1 MSTSLEQN
9 IPNIEAI
16 EDGLAS
22 QGYISSRQIATA
34 LFLSVRLG
42 KPILVEGPAGVG
54 KTELAKATAGF
65 LSLPLIR
72 MQCYEGLDESK
83 ALYEWKY
90 GKQLLYTQ
98 ILKDKLGEQ
107 LRDAANLDEALARLD
122 KVDDIFF
129 SERFLEPRPL
139 LRALKEPLGCVLLV
153 DEVDKADEE
162 FESFLLEI
170 LSDYQVS
177 IPELGTQVAT
187 VIPIVL
193 LTSNNTRD
201 LGDAM
206 KRRCLHLHI
215 GYPDARREERIV
227 ATRIPHVQANLLRQ
241 LVHFVQ
247 SLRTQD
253 LRKLP
258 SVSETIDWARA
269 LILMNAGQ
277 LDSEVVHNTLN
288 VLLKFEGDMTSA
300 GKLVGEMTH
309 QALREAQGM
318 AAK

>member
-1 MSTSLEQN
+1 MSMSLEQRVPT
-9 IPNIEAI
+9 IESIEA
-16 EDGLAS
+16 GLAS
-22 QGYISSRQIATA
+22 TGYISSRQIATA

-54 KTELAKATAGF
+54 KTELAKATATF
-65 LSLPLIR
+65 LDLPLIR

-107 LRDAANLDEALARLD
+107 LRDAADLDEALVRLD
-122 KVDDIFF
+122 KVDDLFF

-139 LRALKEPLGCVLLV
+139 LRALREPIGCVLLV

-177 IPELGTQVAT
+177 IPELGTQTAK

-227 ATRIPHVQANLLRQ
+227 QTRIPHIQANLLRQ
-241 LVHFVQ
+241 MVHFVQ
-247 SLRTQD
+247 GLRAQD

-258 SVSETIDWARA
+258 SVSETLDWARA
-269 LILMNAGQ
+269 LILLNASQ
-277 LDSEVVHNTLN
+277 LDPEVVHNTLN
-288 VLLKFEGDMTSA
+288 VLLKFEGDMSSA

-309 QALREAQGM
+309 QALRESQGL

>member
-1 MSTSLEQN
+1 VSMSLDQK
-9 IPNIEAI
+9 IPTIESI

-22 QGYISSRQIATA
+22 TGYISSRQIATA
-34 LFLSVRLG
+34 LFLAVRLG

-54 KTELAKATAGF
+54 KTELAKATATF
-65 LSLPLIR
+65 LELPLIR

-107 LRDAANLDEALARLD
+107 LRDAADLDEALVRLE
-122 KVDDIFF
+122 KVDDLFF

-139 LRALKEPLGCVLLV
+139 LKALREPIGCVLLV

-177 IPELGTQVAT
+177 IPELGTQTAK

-227 ATRIPHVQANLLRQ
+227 QTRIPHVQANLLRQ

-247 SLRTQD
+247 GLRTQD

-258 SVSETIDWARA
+258 SVSETLDWARA
-269 LILMNAGQ
+269 LILLNASQ
-277 LDSEVVHNTLN
+277 LEPELVQNTLN
-288 VLLKFEGDMTSA
+288 VLLKFEGDMSSA

-309 QALREAQGM
+309 QALRETQGL

>member
-1 MSTSLEQN
+1 M
-9 IPNIEAI
+9 
-16 EDGLAS
+16 
-22 QGYISSRQIATA
+22 
-34 LFLSVRLG
+34 
-42 KPILVEGPAGVG
+42 
-54 KTELAKATAGF
+54 
-65 LSLPLIR
+65 
-72 MQCYEGLDESK
+72 
-83 ALYEWKY
+83 
-90 GKQLLYTQ
+90 
-98 ILKDKLGEQ
+98 
-107 LRDAANLDEALARLD
+107 
-122 KVDDIFF
+122 FF

-139 LRALKEPLGCVLLV
+139 LRALREPIGCVLLV

-177 IPELGTQVAT
+177 IPELGTQYAK

-227 ATRIPHVQANLLRQ
+227 QTRVPHVQASLPRQ
-241 LVHFVQ
+241 LVHYVQ
-247 SLRTQD
+247 NLRTQD

-269 LILMNAGQ
+269 LILLNASQ
-277 LDSEVVHNTLN
+277 LDPELVHNTLN
-288 VLLKFEGDMTSA
+288 VLLKHESDIAAVSPA
-300 GKLVGEMTH
+300 IGKMV
-309 QALREAQGM
+309 REATGPDARGRPALSR
-318 AAK
+318 AACHRFLSSGPARSRA